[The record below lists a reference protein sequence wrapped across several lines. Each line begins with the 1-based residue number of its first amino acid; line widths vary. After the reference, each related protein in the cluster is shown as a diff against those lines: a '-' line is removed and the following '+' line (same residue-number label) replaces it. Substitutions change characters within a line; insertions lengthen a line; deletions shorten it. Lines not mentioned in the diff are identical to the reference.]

1 MVDAAFFAVALPIVY
16 LSCHA
21 AMSYPFPEH
30 ALWAA
35 IGAAAL
41 AWMEVPLP
49 VSLVGGLLIGIPCF
63 ICAEALTATR
73 RLCEGSTLQACCSTA
88 SAGIH
93 AFTAWAPGL
102 SVAAQA
108 SGLSPCVLA
117 VPGFL
122 LRAGAVI
129 AAKLVLLPLCHVLL
143 NGRSVLARSQLQHNG
158 APCAR
163 LSTAGGHN
171 DVDNKVP
178 VMADGPASAHL
189 GPRLGRLL
197 FEPLTLGQ
205 RWQSAEARFVEAA
218 LAYRVVTRAVLP
230 MLCFPFVMYTFIS

>member
-1 MVDAAFFAVALPIVY
+1 VY
-16 LSCHA
+16 MSCHIA
-21 AMSYPFPEH
+21 IVYPFPEH

-35 IGAAAL
+35 IGSVTAP
-41 AWMEVPLP
+41 WMEVPLP
-49 VSLVGGLLIGIPCF
+49 VSLAGGLLIGVPCF
-63 ICAEALTATR
+63 LYAEAMTATR
-73 RLCEGSTLQACCSTA
+73 RLCGNSPVQACCPTA
-88 SAGIH
+88 SADIL
-93 AFTAWAPGL
+93 AFASLAPGL
-102 SVAAQA
+102 NVIAQA

-171 DVDNKVP
+171 DIGNEVP
-178 VMADGPASAHL
+178 VIADGPASAHL
-189 GPRLGRLL
+189 GPILGRLL

-230 MLCFPFVMYTFIS
+230 VLCFPFVMYTFIS